1 MSETQLHFMISGR
14 VQGVGFRRFVS
25 RAAQEHHISG
35 WVSNTDDGAVEV
47 HASGDTANIAQFVQ
61 QCRQGPTF
69 AHVTDVQFLSNDLVN
84 KENPPI
90 SQGIKVFYIKR

>member
-1 MSETQLHFMISGR
+1 MSETTQLHFMICGR

-25 RAAQEHHISG
+25 RVAQEYHISG

-69 AHVTDVQFLSNDLVN
+69 AKVVDITFQEPTDSDTATHPV
-84 KENPPI
+84 P
-90 SQGIKVFYIKR
+90 GIFYIKR